1 MPHRVGRTRILECAP
16 RSTTDHEAVH
26 GRGQRNP
33 YQAESDLLN
42 NRVLAV
48 LAMVFAASTPTAVVA
63 GPVQAGIPELGASA
77 AAEPGSQFRVW
88 LITTGPGDVVWERFG
103 HNALRVLDTET
114 GRDVAYNWGIFDFNQ
129 VDFIPR
135 FLKGEML
142 YMMAPFS
149 TAAMV
154 DSYVRA
160 NREVVM
166 QELALT
172 PSQRLMLS
180 DLAELNAL
188 PENRDYFYDYFLDN
202 CSTRVR
208 DLLDQVLGGAL
219 FEQLGRKETGT
230 SYRTH
235 TRRLTQIDPVVF
247 TGMDVLLG
255 SPGDRPI
262 SLWEQMFVPM
272 TLRDAIRDATV
283 TNADGLEVPLVLSEE
298 VIVASTRG
306 AEPLRAGSWFWLY
319 LMLGTLMGGLVAWF
333 GRRTATGA
341 RWHRVLL
348 GTLGSIWS
356 LLAGVTG
363 LILVLV
369 LFTDHWSM
377 ARNESLFLLNPVS
390 LPLVV
395 LVPLALRGKNAA
407 VRYAR
412 MLAFAAA
419 GVGMLG
425 VLFQLLPATT
435 QQTGML
441 FALFLPMHIGL
452 ATALNAVSKASRG

>member
-1 MPHRVGRTRILECAP
+1 M
-16 RSTTDHEAVH
+16 
-26 GRGQRNP
+26 
-33 YQAESDLLN
+33 N
-42 NRVLAV
+42 NRALVV
-48 LAMVFAASTPTAVVA
+48 LAMAFAASSTPTAA
-63 GPVQAGIPELGASA
+63 AAWSVQTSLPELSA
-77 AAEPGSQFRVW
+77 TAATEPGSQFRVW
-88 LITTGPGDVVWERFG
+88 LITAGPGDLVWERFG

-114 GRDVAYNWGIFDFNQ
+114 GRDVVYNWGIFDFNQ
-129 VDFIPR
+129 AHFIPR
-135 FLKGEML
+135 FLKGEMF

-154 DSYVRA
+154 DSYVLA

-188 PENRDYFYDYFLDN
+188 SENRDYFYDYFLDN
-202 CSTRVR
+202 CSTRIR

-219 FEQLGRKETGT
+219 FEQLGRKDTGT

-247 TGMDVLLG
+247 TGMDILLG
-255 SPGDRPI
+255 SPGDRRI

-283 TNADGLEVPLVLSEE
+283 TNTDGVEVPLVLSEE
-298 VIVASTRG
+298 VIVSSTRR
-306 AEPLRAGSWFWLY
+306 AEPVRAESWFWLY
-319 LMLGTLMGGLVAWF
+319 LMLGTLMGGLIAWL
-333 GRRTATGA
+333 GRRTATEAG
-341 RWHRVLL
+341 WHRILL
-348 GTLGSIWS
+348 GVLGSTWS
-356 LLAGVTG
+356 FVAGGSG

-377 ARNESLFLLNPVS
+377 ARNESLFLFNPVS
-390 LPLVV
+390 LPLVM
-395 LVPLALRGKNAA
+395 LVPLALRGQNSA
-407 VRYAR
+407 VRHAR
-412 MLAFAAA
+412 MIAFAAA
-419 GVGMLG
+419 GVSMIGLM
-425 VLFQLLPATT
+425 FQLLPATP

-441 FALFLPMHIGL
+441 FALFLPVHIGL
-452 ATALNAVSKASRG
+452 ATALNAVSKVNRG

>member
-1 MPHRVGRTRILECAP
+1 L
-16 RSTTDHEAVH
+16 
-26 GRGQRNP
+26 
-33 YQAESDLLN
+33 DLLN
-42 NRVLAV
+42 NCALVV
-48 LAMVFAASTPTAVVA
+48 LAMAFAASSTPTAA
-63 GPVQAGIPELGASA
+63 AAWSVQTSVSELSATA

-88 LITTGPGDVVWERFG
+88 LITAGPGDLVWERFG

-129 VDFIPR
+129 AHFIPR
-135 FLKGEML
+135 FLKGEMF

-154 DSYVRA
+154 DSYVLA
-160 NREVVM
+160 NREIVM

-188 PENRDYFYDYFLDN
+188 SENRDYFYDYFLDN
-202 CSTRVR
+202 CSTRIR

-219 FEQLGRKETGT
+219 FEQFGRKDTGT

-247 TGMDVLLG
+247 TGMDILLG
-255 SPGDRPI
+255 SPGDRRI

-283 TNADGLEVPLVLSEE
+283 TNTDGVEVPLVLSEE
-298 VIVASTRG
+298 VIVSSTRG
-306 AEPLRAGSWFWLY
+306 ADPLRAGSWFWLY
-319 LMLGTLMGGLVAWF
+319 LMLGTLMGGLIAWL

-348 GTLGSIWS
+348 GALGSTWS
-356 LLAGVTG
+356 FVAGVSG

-377 ARNESLFLLNPVS
+377 ARNESLFLFNPAS

-395 LVPLALRGKNAA
+395 LVPLALRGQNTA

-412 MLAFAAA
+412 MIAFAAA
-419 GVGMLG
+419 AVSMIGLM
-425 VLFQLLPATT
+425 FQLLPATP

-441 FALFLPMHIGL
+441 FALFLPVHIGL
-452 ATALNAVSKASRG
+452 ATALNAVSKVNRG